1 MSRKNI
7 ENGAVKER
15 KRVCDRLKE
24 RGGKKNF
31 SEIKEER
38 SVNNLEKKE
47 SRKGMCEK
55 SWKR

>member
-1 MSRKNI
+1 MKN
-7 ENGAVKER
+7 GVVKER

-31 SEIKEER
+31 CEIKEDR